1 MKIEDVLRRVESLPP
16 LPRTIVLIEEYRR
29 DNEKEIDKLHNII
42 SKDALIVTNLLR
54 IANSAMFGFRSKIET
69 PLRAISLLGI
79 NFTISI
85 AISTSSQ
92 KILVNSLS
100 PYGLT
105 NDTFMNSSNMASVL
119 ASLWLEKIDEKL
131 KDEIILPALL
141 LDIGKFILSDL
152 IVSEHLDKEFKIK
165 IDEGIAIEDLE
176 KEYLVELINIGICK
190 FILKPIDYETF
201 LDDIFNISKTI
212 YEKSQV
218 SNVKNSNRI
227 YLNDELYWDK
237 YTKQLFS
244 NNSVVKLTK
253 KEFILI
259 ELLILNGNTI
269 YSNDRIINY
278 LWEDYS
284 DFDIQIINLKNII
297 SRLRKKIPS
306 LNIQNNYGFGYSLE
320 ILH

>member
-1 MKIEDVLRRVESLPP
+1 MKIVDVLRRVESLPP

-42 SKDALIVTNLLR
+42 SKDALIVTSLLR

-176 KEYLVELINIGICK
+176 KEYFGFTSSFVTAKIFKHWRLNPNLVTSIEFVDDLENAPEEFK
-190 FILKPIDYETF
+190 EKAKILDVI
-201 LDDIFNISKTI
+201 KTATCI
-212 YEKSQV
+212 KEP
-218 SNVKNSNRI
+218 
-227 YLNDELYWDK
+227 L
-237 YTKQLFS
+237 S
-244 NNSVVKLTK
+244 NNSIKKALEKANKYGFDTK
-253 KEFILI
+253 IL
-259 ELLILNGNTI
+259 ENAILNLKQ
-269 YSNDRIINY
+269 RIDLGVDKY
-278 LWEDYS
+278 
-284 DFDIQIINLKNII
+284 
-297 SRLRKKIPS
+297 
-306 LNIQNNYGFGYSLE
+306 
-320 ILH
+320 

>member
-131 KDEIILPALL
+131 KDEIILPPLL
-141 LDIGKFILSDL
+141 LDIGKFILCDF

-176 KEYLVELINIGICK
+176 KEYFGFTSSFVTAKIFKHWRLNPNLVTSIEFVDDLENAPEEFK
-190 FILKPIDYETF
+190 EKAKILDVI
-201 LDDIFNISKTI
+201 KTATCI
-212 YEKSQV
+212 KEP
-218 SNVKNSNRI
+218 
-227 YLNDELYWDK
+227 L
-237 YTKQLFS
+237 S
-244 NNSVVKLTK
+244 NNSIKKALEKANKYGFDTK
-253 KEFILI
+253 IL
-259 ELLILNGNTI
+259 ENAILNLKQ
-269 YSNDRIINY
+269 RIDLGVDKY
-278 LWEDYS
+278 
-284 DFDIQIINLKNII
+284 
-297 SRLRKKIPS
+297 
-306 LNIQNNYGFGYSLE
+306 
-320 ILH
+320 

>member
-176 KEYLVELINIGICK
+176 KEYFGFTSSFVTAKIFKHWRLNTNLVTSIEFVDDLENAPEEFK
-190 FILKPIDYETF
+190 EKAKILDVI
-201 LDDIFNISKTI
+201 KTATCI
-212 YEKSQV
+212 KEP
-218 SNVKNSNRI
+218 
-227 YLNDELYWDK
+227 L
-237 YTKQLFS
+237 S
-244 NNSVVKLTK
+244 NNSIKKALEKANKYGFDTK
-253 KEFILI
+253 IL
-259 ELLILNGNTI
+259 ENAILNLKQ
-269 YSNDRIINY
+269 RIDLGVDKY
-278 LWEDYS
+278 
-284 DFDIQIINLKNII
+284 
-297 SRLRKKIPS
+297 
-306 LNIQNNYGFGYSLE
+306 
-320 ILH
+320 

>member
-29 DNEKEIDKLHNII
+29 DNEKEIDKLNNII

-176 KEYLVELINIGICK
+176 KEYFGFTSSFVTAKIFKHWRLNPNLVTSIEFVDDLENAPEEFK
-190 FILKPIDYETF
+190 EKAKILDVI
-201 LDDIFNISKTI
+201 KTVTCI
-212 YEKSQV
+212 KEP
-218 SNVKNSNRI
+218 
-227 YLNDELYWDK
+227 L
-237 YTKQLFS
+237 S
-244 NNSVVKLTK
+244 NNSIKKALEKAKKYGFDTK
-253 KEFILI
+253 IL
-259 ELLILNGNTI
+259 ENAILNLKQ
-269 YSNDRIINY
+269 RIDLGVDKY
-278 LWEDYS
+278 
-284 DFDIQIINLKNII
+284 
-297 SRLRKKIPS
+297 
-306 LNIQNNYGFGYSLE
+306 
-320 ILH
+320 

>member
-176 KEYLVELINIGICK
+176 KEYFGFTSSFVTAKIFKHWRLNPNLVTSIEFVDDLENAPEEFK
-190 FILKPIDYETF
+190 EKAKILDVI
-201 LDDIFNISKTI
+201 KTATCI
-212 YEKSQV
+212 KEP
-218 SNVKNSNRI
+218 
-227 YLNDELYWDK
+227 L
-237 YTKQLFS
+237 S
-244 NNSVVKLTK
+244 NNSIKKALEKANKYGFDTK
-253 KEFILI
+253 IL
-259 ELLILNGNTI
+259 ENAILNLKQ
-269 YSNDRIINY
+269 RIDLGI
-278 LWEDYS
+278 DK
-284 DFDIQIINLKNII
+284 F
-297 SRLRKKIPS
+297 
-306 LNIQNNYGFGYSLE
+306 
-320 ILH
+320 